1 MGSKLVRDLASLLHM
16 LATAVLM
23 LLTVE
28 LIGIA
33 RTLLARSLGGK

>member
-1 MGSKLVRDLASLLHM
+1 MGSKLVRDMAVMLHM
-16 LATAVLM
+16 MATAVLM

-33 RTLLARSLGGK
+33 RTLLARSLSGD

>member
-1 MGSKLVRDLASLLHM
+1 MGSKLVRDLAVMLHM

-33 RTLLARSLGGK
+33 RTLLARSLSAE

>member
-1 MGSKLVRDLASLLHM
+1 MGKDAQLIGILHM

-28 LIGIA
+28 LVNIA
-33 RTLLARSLGGK
+33 RQLLVHTLEGR

>member
-1 MGSKLVRDLASLLHM
+1 MRKDSQVIGILHM

-28 LIGIA
+28 LVNIA
-33 RTLLARSLGGK
+33 RALLVQNMGGH

>member
-1 MGSKLVRDLASLLHM
+1 MGSKLIRDMAVMLHM
-16 LATAVLM
+16 MATAVLM

-33 RTLLARSLGGK
+33 RTLLARSLSGD